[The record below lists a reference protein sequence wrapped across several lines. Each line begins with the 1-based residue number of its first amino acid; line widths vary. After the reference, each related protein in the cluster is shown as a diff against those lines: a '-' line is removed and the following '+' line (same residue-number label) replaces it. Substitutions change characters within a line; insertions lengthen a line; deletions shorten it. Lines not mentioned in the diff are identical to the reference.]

1 MMLIV
6 DMTGGNT
13 TIYFIIILKF
23 EKYEIKAIQF
33 SIVDHTIFTLI
44 AFMYETWSFSTPI
57 MNV

>member
-6 DMTGGNT
+6 EVTWRNT
-13 TIYFIIILKF
+13 TTYFIILKI

-44 AFMYETWSFSTPI
+44 AFIYETWSFSTPI

>member
-6 DMTGGNT
+6 EVTWHNT
-13 TIYFIIILKF
+13 TTYFIILKI
-23 EKYEIKAIQF
+23 EKYEIKGIQF

-44 AFMYETWSFSTPI
+44 AFIYETWSFSTPI

>member
-6 DMTGGNT
+6 EVTWRNT
-13 TIYFIIILKF
+13 YFIILKI

-44 AFMYETWSFSTPI
+44 AFIYETWSFSTPI

>member
-6 DMTGGNT
+6 EVTWRNT
-13 TIYFIIILKF
+13 TTYFIIPKI

-44 AFMYETWSFSTPI
+44 AFIYETWSFSTPI